1 MQAGS
6 KTPARRPH
14 FFLLNFLRQGL
25 IKIDYFNFAYNFI
38 ATKINYASYQAHAA
52 LTEHLLLKLTMIL
65 FLGALAQWLAWRYRF
80 PSIAFLLL
88 FGFTAGPIGRFID
101 PEALF
106 GKTFIPIVSLSVAFI
121 LFEGAL
127 SLRFTEI
134 VSTRKVV
141 RNLVTL
147 GAIITLLLGAAASYF
162 ILKLDIWLS
171 FLFAAILTVT
181 GPTVI
186 MPLLRH
192 IKPVS
197 KVSSVLKWE
206 GIVVDPIGAILAVLV
221 YQAIITGE
229 FETSRF
235 FILKHFAQIVGA
247 GLLAGALGAIFFYQ
261 LLKNYLVPEFLQ
273 NPFTLALVACVF
285 TGSNLLMEESGLL
298 AITVMGIALANQQRV
313 DVKNILVF
321 KENLR
326 VLLISILFILLS
338 ARLRI
343 RDFEYLNSDSLI
355 FMAILIFVIRP
366 ACVFASSMK
375 SDLNFREKLFI
386 SFMAPRGIIAASVS
400 SVFALNLVE
409 AGHRNAAMLVPLTF
423 MVIVVTVLFYSVVS
437 PWLARVLGISNTD
450 PQAVIMIGAQPP
462 LIKVALALRDA
473 GVQTLLI
480 DGNPRRVDDAVGLGL
495 TAFASSIMADNI
507 IDEIEVSSYSKVLA
521 MTSNDKVNSL
531 AIIRF
536 AEHFEKNQ
544 MFQISPK
551 LKIAVPRELTG
562 RTLFREGLNY
572 LAFEEYFNR
581 GCKASNIPVPPE
593 FTAADFEKTYGADAL
608 LLFTVDAR
616 GRLGVVCPDA
626 PKEWPA
632 KIKSIIALVADKK

>member
-1 MQAGS
+1 MDY
-6 KTPARRPH
+6 
-14 FFLLNFLRQGL
+14 L
-25 IKIDYFNFAYNFI
+25 IFSYNFI
-38 ATKINYASYQAHAA
+38 ATNINYASYKMHSA
-52 LTEHLLLKLTMIL
+52 LTEHLLLNLTMIL

-80 PSIAFLLL
+80 PSIAFLLI
-88 FGFTAGPIGRFID
+88 FGFMAGPIGRFVD
-101 PEALF
+101 PDALF

-127 SLRFTEI
+127 SLKFSEV
-134 VSTRKVV
+134 VSTKKVV
-141 RNLVTL
+141 RNLVTI
-147 GAIITLLLGAAASYF
+147 GALITLVMAAAASYY

-186 MPLLRH
+186 LPLLRH

-197 KVSSVLKWE
+197 KISSVLKWE

-221 YQAIITGE
+221 YQAMITGE
-229 FETSRF
+229 FETSHL
-235 FILKHFAQIVGA
+235 FILSHFVKIVSA
-247 GLLAGALGAIFFYQ
+247 GLLAGALGAAFFYS

-285 TGSNLLMEESGLL
+285 SGSNLIMEESGLL
-298 AITVMGIALANQQRV
+298 AITAMGILLANQKKV

-343 RDFEYLNSDSLI
+343 RDFEYINADSII
-355 FMAILIFVIRP
+355 FMALLIFVIRP
-366 ACVFASSMK
+366 VCVFASAYR
-375 SDLNFREKLFI
+375 SDLNFSEKLFI

-409 AGHRNAAMLVPLTF
+409 AGHKQAAMIVPLTF
-423 MVIVVTVLFYSVVS
+423 MVIVVTVFFYSIVS
-437 PWLARVLGISNTD
+437 PWLARRLKIANTD
-450 PQAVIMIGAQPP
+450 PQALIIIGAQPP
-462 LIKVALALRDA
+462 IIKVALALKDA
-473 GVQTLLI
+473 GIQTLLL
-480 DGNPRRVDDAVGLGL
+480 DNNPRRTDDASALGL
-495 TAFASSIMADNI
+495 NAIVSSIMAENI

-536 AEHFEKNQ
+536 AEHFEKNE
-544 MFQISPK
+544 MFQITSK
-551 LKIAVPRELTG
+551 LNLSLPHSLTG
-562 RTLFREGLNY
+562 RPLFRENLNY
-572 LAFEEYFNR
+572 LAFEEYFNKGAR
-581 GCKASNIPVPPE
+581 AVNIPVTPE
-593 FTAADFEKTYGADAL
+593 FTRADFEMKYGKDSL
-608 LLFTVDAR
+608 LLFTIDIKN
-616 GRLGVVCPDA
+616 RLAVVTPEH
-626 PKEWPA
+626 PKAWPS
-632 KIKSIIALVADKK
+632 KIRSVVALVAEENRPPDKIQS

>member
-1 MQAGS
+1 M
-6 KTPARRPH
+6 
-14 FFLLNFLRQGL
+14 
-25 IKIDYFNFAYNFI
+25 
-38 ATKINYASYQAHAA
+38 HAA
-52 LTEHLLLKLTMIL
+52 ITEHLLLNLTMIL

-88 FGFTAGPIGRFID
+88 FGFMAGPIGRFID
-101 PEALF
+101 PDKLF

-127 SLRFTEI
+127 SLKLSEVVT
-134 VSTRKVV
+134 TRKVV

-147 GAIITLLLGAAASYF
+147 GALITLLMAAAASYF

-186 MPLLRH
+186 LPLLRH
-192 IKPVS
+192 IKPIG

-221 YQAIITGE
+221 YQAMITGE
-229 FETSRF
+229 FETSHF
-235 FILKHFAQIVGA
+235 FIMTHFLKIVGA
-247 GLLAGALGAIFFYQ
+247 GLLAGALGALFFYQ

-298 AITVMGIALANQQRV
+298 AITVMGIALANQHRV

-338 ARLRI
+338 ARLRV
-343 RDFEYLNSDSLI
+343 RDFEYLNADSLI

-366 ACVFASSMK
+366 ACVFASSIK

-400 SVFALNLVE
+400 SVFALNLIE
-409 AGHRNAAMLVPLTF
+409 AGHKNAAMIVPLTF

-437 PWLARVLGISNTD
+437 PWLARILGISNTD
-450 PQAVIMIGAQPP
+450 PQAVIIIGAQPP
-462 LIKVALALRDA
+462 LIKVARALKDA
-473 GVQTLLI
+473 GIQALLI
-480 DGNPRRVDDAVGLGL
+480 DGNPRRVDDAVALGL
-495 TAFASSIMADNI
+495 NAFTSSIMADNI

-562 RTLFREGLNY
+562 LTLFREALNY
-572 LAFEEYFNR
+572 LAFEEYFNKGAR
-581 GCKASNIPVPPE
+581 AVNIPVTPE
-593 FTAADFEKTYGADAL
+593 FTRADFEMKYGKDSL
-608 LLFTVDAR
+608 LLFTIDAKN
-616 GRLGVVCPDA
+616 RLAVVTPEH
-626 PKEWPA
+626 PKAWPS
-632 KIKSIIALVADKK
+632 KIRSVVALVAEEKLPPDKIQE

>member
-1 MQAGS
+1 
-6 KTPARRPH
+6 
-14 FFLLNFLRQGL
+14 
-25 IKIDYFNFAYNFI
+25 FNFAYNFI
-38 ATKINYASYQAHAA
+38 ASKINYASYQAHAA
-52 LTEHLLLKLTMIL
+52 LTEHLLLNLTMIL

-88 FGFTAGPIGRFID
+88 FGFMAGPIGRFID
-101 PEALF
+101 PDKLF

-127 SLRFTEI
+127 SLKFSEV

-147 GAIITLLLGAAASYF
+147 GALITLVLSAAASYY

-171 FLFAAILTVT
+171 LLFAAILTVT

-186 MPLLRH
+186 LPLLRH

-221 YQAIITGE
+221 YQAMITGE
-229 FETSRF
+229 FESSHI
-235 FILKHFAQIVGA
+235 FILKHFLKIVSA
-247 GLLAGALGAIFFYQ
+247 GFLAGALGAAFFYT

-285 TGSNLLMEESGLL
+285 TGSNILMEESGLL
-298 AITVMGIALANQQRV
+298 AITVMGIMLANQKKV

-338 ARLRI
+338 SRLRI
-343 RDFEYLNSDSLI
+343 RDFEYLNAGSLI
-355 FMAILIFVIRP
+355 FMALLIFAIRP
-366 ACVFASSMK
+366 ACVFASAFK

-409 AGHRNAAMLVPLTF
+409 AGHKNAAMLVPLTF
-423 MVIVVTVLFYSVVS
+423 MVIVITVLFYSIVS
-437 PWLARVLGISNTD
+437 PWLARRLGISNTD
-450 PQAVIMIGAQPP
+450 PQAVIIIGAQPP
-462 LIKVALALRDA
+462 VIKVALALKDA
-473 GVQTLLI
+473 GIQTLLL
-480 DGNPRRVDDAVGLGL
+480 DNNPRRIDDAVALGL
-495 TAFASSIMADNI
+495 TAYASSIMADNI
-507 IDEIEVSSYSKVLA
+507 IDEIEISSYSKVLA

-531 AIIRF
+531 AVIRF
-536 AEHFEKNQ
+536 AEHFEKNE
-544 MFQISPK
+544 MFQIASK
-551 LKIAVPRELTG
+551 LNTAIPRSLTG
-562 RTLFREGLNY
+562 RQLFRENLSY
-572 LAFEEYFNR
+572 LAFEEFFNQ
-581 GCKASNIPVPPE
+581 GALPVNIPVNSE
-593 FTAADFEKTYGADAL
+593 FAIEEFEKKYGKEAMV
-608 LLFTVDAR
+608 LFFIDIQNRLTVN
-616 GRLGVVCPDA
+616 CPDNPGA
-626 PKEWPA
+626 FRQRKL
-632 KIKSIIALVADKK
+632 KSIIALVAGDKSSPRQIQA

>member
-1 MQAGS
+1 LS
-6 KTPARRPH
+6 
-14 FFLLNFLRQGL
+14 
-25 IKIDYFNFAYNFI
+25 FAYNFI
-38 ATKINYASYQAHAA
+38 STNINYASYKMHSA
-52 LTEHLLLKLTMIL
+52 LTEHLLLNLTMIL

-88 FGFTAGPIGRFID
+88 FGFMAGPIGRFVD
-101 PEALF
+101 PDALF

-127 SLRFTEI
+127 SLKFSEV

-141 RNLVTL
+141 RNLVTF
-147 GAIITLLLGAAASYF
+147 GALITLVLGAAASYY

-186 MPLLRH
+186 LPLLRH

-221 YQAIITGE
+221 YQAMITGE
-229 FETSRF
+229 FETSHM
-235 FILKHFAQIVGA
+235 FIVKHFAQIVGA
-247 GLLAGALGAIFFYQ
+247 GLFAGALGAVFFYQ
-261 LLKNYLVPEFLQ
+261 LLRNYLVPEYLQ

-298 AITVMGIALANQQRV
+298 AITLMGIMLANQKKV

-343 RDFEYLNSDSLI
+343 RDFEYLNADSLI
-355 FMAILIFVIRP
+355 FMAVLIFVIRP
-366 ACVFASSMK
+366 VCVFASSIK

-400 SVFALNLVE
+400 SVFALNLIE
-409 AGHRNAAMLVPLTF
+409 AGHKNAAMIVPLTF
-423 MVIVVTVLFYSVVS
+423 MVIVVTVLFYSIVS
-437 PWLARVLGISNTD
+437 PWLARRLGIANTD
-450 PQAVIMIGAQPP
+450 PQSLIIIGAQPP
-462 LIKVALALRDA
+462 LIKVALALKDA
-473 GVQTLLI
+473 GIQTLLI
-480 DGNPRRVDDAVGLGL
+480 DGNPRRVNDAVTLGL
-495 TAFASSIMADNI
+495 NAFASSIMADNI

-544 MFQISPK
+544 MFQIAPK

-562 RTLFREGLNY
+562 LTLFRDGINY

-581 GCKASNIPVPPE
+581 GCKAANISVPPE
-593 FTAADFEKTYGADAL
+593 FAAADFEKTYGPDSL
-608 LLFTVDAR
+608 LLFTIDAR
-616 GRLGVVCPDA
+616 GRLGVVCADR
-626 PKEWPA
+626 PKAWPA
-632 KIKSIIALVADKK
+632 KIKSIVALVAEENRQPDKIQA